1 MIESFIWTL
10 VGAAIGIVG
19 TVIVQKQ
26 SDKKHEEAERGKVA
40 QAASE
45 ERAKQLRYWD
55 NLNCDSDREP
65 MDPTTVSLFYD
76 VRTCARSNQIAV
88 SQGSKIPVP
97 GVNLPLG
104 MIYQRIAPGMLPQEV
119 EQLANAVTGLAEEV
133 ESNVAND
140 PTDKHLEFEFG
151 FLGDLAQKLVK
162 TRIALASPEA

>member
-76 VRTCARSNQIAV
+76 VRTWLVATRSRLVREARS
-88 SQGSKIPVP
+88 PF
-97 GVNLPLG
+97 
-104 MIYQRIAPGMLPQEV
+104 QESIC
-119 EQLANAVTGLAEEV
+119 L
-133 ESNVAND
+133 
-140 PTDKHLEFEFG
+140 
-151 FLGDLAQKLVK
+151 LV
-162 TRIALASPEA
+162 